1 MADVLAPLEELPA
14 TTAALMSAT
23 LRAGRNLTVQSAER
37 LAQRAGGPADT
48 LWAIRKTSLDL
59 RFLVARQ
66 GEEVFFF
73 FFKRQLPQ
81 VRPLMARLQAC
92 VQATEEV
99 APIGSLGG
107 GAQPLKGLPQQPI
120 YRLKVP
126 SFLFVN
132 PTAAELSQY
141 APPGTTAQNG
151 VLFRVGKTGRS
162 ILGICRPELGIKAKV
177 SYQVD
182 GEAPRLLTNWPVEP
196 FLALIET
203 LRDFIAGEQTN
214 STELDLEL
222 PTDPSQMSDVH
233 VTLYWFVEAFRA
245 MEDAQRVIPP
255 VESSSASA
263 ALIRPS
269 YGTTSYSAEIA
280 LSVDSNGRF
289 ASAKSQDLISLGM
302 HLSVLREKGALLARI
317 ALDPPDFLCQG
328 ALRDAFLESL
338 RQSAPK
344 ELRKALGFGE
354 DSAWSDFLDSAK
366 ERSVVFRIA
375 RDGNTDQDAV
385 VLPGTVA
392 GTFRTVILRT
402 QAVVDASGPSPRVA
416 LSKTVRMYDS
426 AAGQAQTL
434 DVETVTYFMRL
445 ASALQSWL
453 RVI

>member
-23 LRAGRNLTVQSAER
+23 LRAGQSLIAQSEER
-37 LAQRAGGPADT
+37 LARKGSGPGDV
-48 LWAIRKTSLDL
+48 LWAIRKTSIDL

-73 FFKRQLPQ
+73 FCKRQLPQ

-99 APIGSLGG
+99 VPVESLGG
-107 GAQPLKGLPQQPI
+107 RTQPLRGLPQQPI

-126 SFLFVN
+126 SFLFVK

-151 VLFRVGKTGRS
+151 VLFSLGKTGRS
-162 ILGICRPELGIKAKV
+162 ILGICHPELGVKAKV

-182 GEAPRLLTNWPVEP
+182 GEAPRLLSSWRVEP
-196 FLALIET
+196 FLDLIET
-203 LRDFIAGEQTN
+203 LRDFIASEQTR
-214 STELDLEL
+214 STELDLDL

-233 VTLYWFVEAFRA
+233 VTLYWFVAAFRA
-245 MEDAQRVIPP
+245 MEDAQKLMTQVAP
-255 VESSSASA
+255 SSGSAGLKSP
-263 ALIRPS
+263 R

-280 LSVDSNGRF
+280 LSVDANGRF

-302 HLSVLREKGALLARI
+302 HLSVQREKGALLSRI

-338 RQSAPK
+338 RQSASK

-392 GTFRTVILRT
+392 GTFRTVMLRT

-426 AAGQAQTL
+426 AAGQSQTL

-445 ASALQSWL
+445 ASALQGWL